1 MAMTVLPVTAAAEG
15 NTLTYA
21 ISSECETLDP
31 GMCNYLGSSGMIMNL
46 FMGLYRADSTGA
58 ALTNGCAE
66 SYEVSEDGKTY
77 TFHLYDDVLW
87 SDGTPGN
94 RRRFRVL
101 LEAYAGSGYRVSGCQ
116 RSV

>member
-1 MAMTVLPVTAAAEG
+1 MSMKKKLVSVLLAAAMAMTVLPVTAAAEG

-87 SDGTPGN
+87 SDGTP
-94 RRRFRVL
+94 VT
-101 LEAYAGSGYRVSGCQ
+101 AGDFE
-116 RSV
+116 

>member
-1 MAMTVLPVTAAAEG
+1 MKKKLVSVLLAAAMAMTVLPVTAAAEG

-46 FMGLYRADSTGA
+46 FMGLYRADSTGT

-66 SYEVSEDGKTY
+66 S
-77 TFHLYDDVLW
+77 
-87 SDGTPGN
+87 
-94 RRRFRVL
+94 
-101 LEAYAGSGYRVSGCQ
+101 
-116 RSV
+116 

>member
-1 MAMTVLPVTAAAEG
+1 MKKKLVSVLLAAAMAMTVLPVTAAAEG

-21 ISSECETLDP
+21 ISSECETLES

-46 FMGLYRADSTGA
+46 FMGLYRADSTGT

-77 TFHLYDDVLW
+77 TF
-87 SDGTPGN
+87 P
-94 RRRFRVL
+94 
-101 LEAYAGSGYRVSGCQ
+101 
-116 RSV
+116 SV